1 MNVFTTDKIRN
12 VVLLGHGGCGKTSL
26 VEAIAYLAGFTNRM
40 GTVENGNTISDYD
53 KEEIKRK
60 ISLKT
65 TVVPV
70 PWEEYKI
77 NLLDTPGY
85 PDFVGEVEEAVSAA
99 DAAIIVVSGKTGIEE
114 GTVRAWEACEKKKLP
129 RMVFVTGMDDDKA
142 SFREVVQK
150 LQEMYGK
157 RIAPFHLP
165 IRENEQFVGYVNVIQ
180 QKAKRWNDK
189 GTVDKFDVPDY
200 SYENLNI
207 CRDALVEAVAE
218 TSEEFM
224 ERFFEGDTFS
234 EDEIRSALRVG
245 VCDGSVVPVL
255 MGSNTMA
262 RGMYTLMAD
271 IIKYF
276 PSPEQC
282 TVAGINTT
290 NNEVFNAD
298 YDFAKAKSAYIFK
311 TIADPFAGHISIFK
325 VVTGHV
331 EAGMKLVNM
340 RNGREEDFSKIYIM
354 TGKKMEETGVLYA
367 GDIGAVMKLD
377 DTHTND
383 VLSVSGYQYVDE
395 PIKFPQPYYGKA
407 LKPIGKANEDKIS
420 AALNR
425 FLEEDPTLRFETNAE
440 TAEQCLYGLGDIHL
454 TTVVDRLK
462 DKYNVEVKLSD
473 ITLCFRETIRNEV
486 THRTKYKKQTGGHGQ
501 YGDVEIKFEPTHDY
515 DTPYVF
521 AEEVFGGAVPKSYFP
536 AVEKGLAEAV
546 QHGVLAGYPVL
557 GIKATLLD
565 GSYHPVDSSEQAFK
579 TATLMCFKSALPKAN
594 PILLEPYVT
603 INAVCEESYLGDIMS
618 YFNKHRSRVIGQ
630 EILDDGLMKIT
641 AEAPQAEV
649 MNFAIDLKSMT
660 QGSGY
665 FTETFLDYE
674 YMDKY
679 LQERVIEARKDK
691 VE

>member
-1 MNVFTTDKIRN
+1 MRDYHSDEIGNVAI
-12 VVLLGHGGCGKTSL
+12 LGHSGSGKTS
-26 VEAIAYLAGFTNRM
+26 VIEAMAYRSGKVSQI
-40 GTVENGNTISDYD
+40 GTIKQGNTISDFD
-53 KEEIKRK
+53 EEEKKRQSSM
-60 ISLKT
+60 SLS
-65 TVVPV
+65 VIPLE
-70 PWEEYKI
+70 WQNCKI
-77 NLLDTPGY
+77 NLLDTPGAY
-85 PDFVGEVEEAVSAA
+85 DFQGEVQAALAVSESAV
-99 DAAIIVVSGKTGIEE
+99 IVVPATKGLTTG
-114 GTVRAWEACEKKKLP
+114 TKQAMYRAH
-129 RMVFVTGMDDDKA
+129 DKA
-142 SFREVVQK
+142 KIIYINNIDYPNNDYHEK
-150 LQEMYGK
+150 LKELQEVYG
-157 RIAPFHLP
+157 RQVAPIQVP
-165 IRENEQFVGYVNVIQ
+165 IMENNKMVGYVNVAKMEGRRFEGKETKPCPIPEGMDDLIQ
-180 QKAKRWNDK
+180 PVKDMI
-189 GTVDKFDVPDY
+189 D
-200 SYENLNI
+200 
-207 CRDALVEAVAE
+207 EAVAN
-218 TSEEFM
+218 TSDDLLDKYLAEEPFTK
-224 ERFFEGDTFS
+224 EEISLALREGVIKHSLIPVLCGTNTIGIQQLLNSIVAFFPAAGDTVNSFIITNKQS
-234 EDEIRSALRVG
+234 GEEDI
-245 VCDGSVVPVL
+245 
-255 MGSNTMA
+255 
-262 RGMYTLMAD
+262 
-271 IIKYF
+271 
-276 PSPEQC
+276 
-282 TVAGINTT
+282 AG
-290 NNEVFNAD
+290 
-298 YDFAKAKSAYIFK
+298 YDEGRPTSIHVFK

-383 VLSVSGYQYVDE
+383 VLNVSGYQYVDE

-407 LKPIGKANEDKIS
+407 LKPIGKVNEDKIS